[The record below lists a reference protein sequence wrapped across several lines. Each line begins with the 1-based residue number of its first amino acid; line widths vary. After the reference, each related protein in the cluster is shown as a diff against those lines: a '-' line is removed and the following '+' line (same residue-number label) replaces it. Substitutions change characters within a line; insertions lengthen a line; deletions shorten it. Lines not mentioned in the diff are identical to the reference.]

1 MIFDLFFLG
10 LPLAA
15 AMCLAN
21 LALKDGDMKLWRC
34 AFSFV
39 AYSTFYLA
47 GGRDVIL
54 YICCGML
61 ISHGWVSA
69 GQVAP

>member
-10 LPLAA
+10 LPLGAA
-15 AMCLAN
+15 LCLAN

-34 AFSFV
+34 AFALV

-61 ISHGWVSA
+61 ISHGWVSV
-69 GQVAP
+69 GQGMP